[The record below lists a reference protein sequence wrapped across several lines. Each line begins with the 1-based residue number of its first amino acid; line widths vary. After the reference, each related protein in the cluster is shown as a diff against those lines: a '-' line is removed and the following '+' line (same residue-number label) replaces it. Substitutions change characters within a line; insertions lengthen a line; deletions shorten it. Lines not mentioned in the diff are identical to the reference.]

1 MKSTLWYPK
10 FQNPRIQ
17 ASFDFWE
24 KNFQPHQNFKPIKK
38 FFCTFFTQCCLN
50 LRSSLKHIKVQE
62 NLKTQKLFTFSLF
75 HFHFFHNCLW
85 GVVTRTSLRTTR
97 LGTFRALA
105 QNVQDQALLVALEHF
120 IMETPLKM
128 NPNKSFEKVKI

>member
-50 LRSSLKHIKVQE
+50 LRSSLKHIKVQG

-75 HFHFFHNCLW
+75 FTFSLSLFSQLTLGSRNSHVAKDDKTRHFQGFS
-85 GVVTRTSLRTTR
+85 TERAR
-97 LGTFRALA
+97 LGTFSGFRTFY
-105 QNVQDQALLVALEHF
+105 QRN
-120 IMETPLKM
+120 
-128 NPNKSFEKVKI
+128 SFKNEPKQKF